1 MVWYVGSSKR
11 LEIATLGTGEAV
23 VVMSMYTCGEAP
35 AGTLTVSRAIE
46 PVLRVRI
53 VVGVRPVPFA
63 TVNVFPGS
71 RAAWFVQTAYQSY
84 VVLSSNVSL
93 ITEPA
98 RLDNGVTFTP
108 RSKFAAFAEAL
119 LIA

>member
-1 MVWYVGSSKR
+1 MVWYIGSSKR

-23 VVMSMYTCGEAP
+23 VVMSMYTCGEIP
-35 AGTLTVSRAIE
+35 AETLTVSRAME

-53 VVGVRPVPFA
+53 VVGVGPVPFA
-63 TVNVFPGS
+63 TVNRFAGG

-84 VVLSSNVSL
+84 AALSSHVSL

-108 RSKFAAFAEAL
+108 RSKFAAFADVL